1 MSAMFAGPYRE
12 GACQGCG
19 RLNGVEAG
27 GLCLDCRQI
36 KNRALLSQD
45 NRCRGCGEL
54 LDWRNLRVADM
65 CPCNS
70 GRGINHG
77 LVPPKTCTCV
87 ECDPQQ
93 TGSTRY
99 ESQAEVDA
107 MVQAPCAVCL
117 QRGHAGADCPHGARI
132 PGAST

>member
-36 KNRALLSQD
+36 KNRVLLSQD

-99 ESQAEVDA
+99 GEVVVNDVPSQ
-107 MVQAPCAVCL
+107 QLLRPL
-117 QRGHAGADCPHGARI
+117 AGETTEPKGDE
-132 PGAST
+132 